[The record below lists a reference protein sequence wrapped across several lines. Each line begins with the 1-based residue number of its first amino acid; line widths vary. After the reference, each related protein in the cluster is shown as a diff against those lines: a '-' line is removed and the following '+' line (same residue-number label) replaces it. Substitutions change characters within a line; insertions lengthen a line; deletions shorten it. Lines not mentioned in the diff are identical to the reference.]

1 MRIFSQS
8 RGQES
13 VRSSAGAPQLFR
25 FYPTTEVGYTVG
37 DLDHAAVSLSDG
49 MQFDVSV
56 QGHALNV
63 CLKTDKA

>member
-8 RGQES
+8 RVQES
-13 VRSSAGAPQLFR
+13 VGSAAGAPQHFR
-25 FYPTTEVGYTVG
+25 LYPTTEVGHTVG
-37 DLDHAAVSLSDG
+37 DLDHAAVSVPNG